1 MISRWLGYILFL
13 LLIPQIQETCEKRG
27 GGIMA
32 LDKKNVI
39 VLIEYIAEL
48 LMLFALYT
56 LSEIDHI
63 SFGRYAFL
71 FSMLYIMLRNKGHN
85 SRTIK
90 HRRFR

>member
-1 MISRWLGYILFL
+1 M
-13 LLIPQIQETCEKRG
+13 T
-27 GGIMA
+27 

-71 FSMLYIMLRNKGHN
+71 FSMLYIILRNKGHN
-85 SRTIK
+85 SLIWQEAK
-90 HRRFR
+90 YALLFYSCL